1 MYTVDLTGKNALIFG
16 VANHRSIAWAIAQAL
31 YSAGARVALTYQTD
45 RLKEG
50 VEELAKEIGDAPL
63 FLCDVSNDGEVE
75 ELYKKVGET
84 MGTLSTVVHSI
95 AFAQRDDLGGDF
107 SKTERE
113 GFRVALDVSAFSL
126 IPVVRYAAP
135 LMTEGGTVIAMTFL
149 AAEKVFPGY
158 NVMGVAKA
166 ALENSVKQLAAE
178 FGPSNIRVNAISAGP
193 LDTLSSRVITGYRD
207 MKRIHQER
215 APMARNI
222 THEDVGG
229 TALYLASELSSGVT
243 GAIIP
248 VDVGYSIMGL

>member
-31 YSAGARVALTYQTD
+31 YGAGARVALTYQTD

>member
-50 VEELAKEIGDAPL
+50 VEGLAKEIGDAPL
-63 FLCDVSNDGEVE
+63 FRCDVSNDGEVE
-75 ELYKKVGET
+75 ELYKKVSET

-126 IPVVRYAAP
+126 IPIVRYAAP
-135 LMTEGGTVIAMTFL
+135 LMTDGGTVIAMTFL
-149 AAEKVFPGY
+149 AGEKVFPGY

-207 MKRIHQER
+207 MKRIHKER

-229 TALYLASELSSGVT
+229 TALFLASELSSGVT

-248 VDVGYSIMGL
+248 VDVGYSIMGI

>member
-50 VEELAKEIGDAPL
+50 VEGLAKEIGDALL
-63 FLCDVSNDGEVE
+63 FRCDVSNDGEVE

-126 IPVVRYAAP
+126 LPIVRYAAP

-229 TALYLASELSSGVT
+229 TALFLASELSSGVT

>member
-50 VEELAKEIGDAPL
+50 VEGLAKEIGDALL
-63 FLCDVSNDGEVE
+63 FRCDVSNDGEVE

-107 SKTERE
+107 SKTERD

-126 IPVVRYAAP
+126 LPIVRYAAP

-229 TALYLASELSSGVT
+229 TALFLASELSSGVT

>member
-31 YSAGARVALTYQTD
+31 YGAGARVALTYQTD

-84 MGTLSTVVHSI
+84 MGALSTVVHSI
-95 AFAQRDDLGGDF
+95 AFAKRDDLGGDF